1 MPTIRNKQFRY
12 TYLRITV
19 LIVLFSGV
27 ILISCSGEV
36 ENDNS
41 AASNQSLP
49 SNEIVILATTTSTQD
64 SGLLDELVPV
74 FENES
79 GYVVKVIAVGT
90 GQALTMGTRGDADA
104 LFVHAPEA
112 EMVLVEN
119 GDAINRQL
127 VMHNDFI
134 FVGPEDDPAGIKYA
148 TSPEEVLGL
157 ISSTGSLFISRGD
170 DSGTHK
176 LEKTLWQKSDIVS
189 EGAWYLES
197 GQGMAATLRIAS
209 EKNGYS
215 LTDRATY
222 LVLQQTLHSHIL
234 FENSPDLVN
243 IYHAMQVNPEK
254 WPAANEDGAR
264 AWIDFLTSDQ
274 VQQLI
279 GQFRVSELGQQLFY
293 PDAGKDESELLR
305 GD

>member
-1 MPTIRNKQFRY
+1 MPTTSNKQLRV
-12 TYLRITV
+12 TYLRITIS
-19 LIVLFSGV
+19 IVLFSSL

-36 ENDNS
+36 ENDNI
-41 AASNQSLP
+41 AASNQARP

-79 GYVVKVIAVGT
+79 GFVVKVIAVGT
-90 GQALTMGTRGDADA
+90 GQALTMGSRGDADA

-112 EMVLVEN
+112 EMVLVDN
-119 GDAINRQL
+119 GDVINRQL
-127 VMHNDFI
+127 VMHNDFV
-134 FVGPEDDPAGIKYA
+134 FVGPEDDPAGIKNA
-148 TSPEEVLGL
+148 KSPEKALGL
-157 ISSTGSLFISRGD
+157 ISTTGSLFISRGD

-176 LEKTLWQKSDIVS
+176 REKSLWQKTGIDP

-222 LVLQQTLHSHIL
+222 LVLQQTLHSHVL
-234 FENSPDLVN
+234 YENNPDLLN

-254 WPAANEDGAR
+254 WPAVNGDGAKD
-264 AWIDFLTSDQ
+264 WIDFLTSDQ
-274 VQQLI
+274 AQQLI

-293 PDAGKDESELLR
+293 PDAGKDESQFLR